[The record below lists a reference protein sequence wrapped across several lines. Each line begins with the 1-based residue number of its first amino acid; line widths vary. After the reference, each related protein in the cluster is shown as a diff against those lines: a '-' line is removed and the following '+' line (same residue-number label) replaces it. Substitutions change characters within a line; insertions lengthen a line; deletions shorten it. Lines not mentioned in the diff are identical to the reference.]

1 MVDVPTSKDVL
12 VNLFITLYAVSEASR
27 RGVVDG
33 RVKLMKLL
41 QKAEEEL
48 GKKNMRGPSFK
59 FYKWKY
65 GAWSPEAQF
74 DREVLTRRGLLSEDE
89 EGHVI
94 EITTEG
100 REIIDSS
107 RKIIEK
113 NREIMDVIN
122 RALAS
127 HVQYKSWQLRDL
139 TYATSVL
146 GREKRRMEQTTIGEV
161 VLSPIEE
168 EKASK
173 FFLVDDEWLDMIAT
187 SVSEEFRQLLEQVPE
202 KPDLTQYEPIASL
215 RTEYGLQ

>member
-1 MVDVPTSKDVL
+1 MVDVPPRKDVL

-48 GKKNMRGPSFK
+48 TKKNMRGPTFK

-65 GAWSPEAQF
+65 GAWSPEAHF
-74 DREVLTRRGLLSEDE
+74 DRDLLTKRGLLSEDKE
-89 EGHVI
+89 SHVI

-100 REIIDSS
+100 REIINSS
-107 RKIIEK
+107 RHIIEK
-113 NREIMDVIN
+113 NREIVEVID

-139 TYATSVL
+139 TYGTSVL
-146 GREKRRMEQTTIGEV
+146 GPERKRMEQTTMGEV
-161 VLSPIEE
+161 VLSPVEE
-168 EKASK
+168 EKASR
-173 FFLVDDEWLDMIAT
+173 FFLVDDEWLDMIAM
-187 SVSEEFRQLLEQVPE
+187 SVSEELRHLLQQVPE

>member
-1 MVDVPTSKDVL
+1 MVNVPPRKDVL
-12 VNLFITLYAVSEASR
+12 VNLFITLYAVFEASR

-48 GKKNMRGPSFK
+48 TKKNMRGPSFK

-65 GAWSPEAQF
+65 GAWSHEAQF
-74 DREVLTRRGLLSEDE
+74 DHDLLTKRRLLSEDK

-94 EITTEG
+94 EVTTEG
-100 REIIDSS
+100 REIINSS
-107 RKIIEK
+107 RQIIER
-113 NREIMDVIN
+113 NREIMDVID

-146 GREKRRMEQTTIGEV
+146 GRERKRMEQITMGEV
-161 VLSPIEE
+161 VLSPVEE
-168 EKASK
+168 EKASR
-173 FFLVDDEWLDMIAT
+173 FFLVDDDWLDMIAM

-202 KPDLTQYEPIASL
+202 KPDLTQYEPIVSL